1 MLSYLIL
8 VFLCISGSFGWPIP
22 TGPGNKGP
30 PPKGGP
36 GDRDDGNK
44 GPPKGGPGDRD
55 DHHGDSDDNTNKCST
70 PYNSNNFKLN
80 YCDHGANNPPS
91 FSFSFGGYNSVTQ
104 ASLGWTQVGAPIE
117 DVVVV
122 SKSKFGNSYN
132 IYDGYITGQNG
143 DILADDI
150 DDITNG
156 KFTNGLLE
164 FNRIWST
171 GDTDCDL
178 DLSLNAPI
186 SFFYNI
192 ILTNGRTVT
201 GTFSCS
207 LSSGNSFGDSDDWW
221 D

>member
-22 TGPGNKGP
+22 TVPGNKGP
-30 PPKGGP
+30 PPKGP
-36 GDRDDGNK
+36 GDN
-44 GPPKGGPGDRD
+44 GD
-55 DHHGDSDDNTNKCST
+55 HGDSDDNTNKCYT

-80 YCDHGANNPPS
+80 YCDHGDNNPPS

-104 ASLGWTQVGAPIE
+104 ASLGWSQVGAPIE

-143 DILADDI
+143 NILADDI

-164 FNRIWST
+164 FTRNWRT

-178 DLSLNAPI
+178 DISPNAQI

-207 LSSGNSFGDSDDWW
+207 LSSGNTFGDNNDWW